1 MIHRAKENIRNSKK
15 KFPHEENKFS
25 ITHYKY
31 PPICQFTK
39 TFLEYS
45 AEDIFYTAIACIE
58 VLSKGKLVNVKL
70 RTLTKFN
77 YYKLYKKKYDNIS
90 DIRQAYYVRKSYST
104 ATQAEFSK
112 DSKTSY
118 ILSMYRKIN
127 AFVLI
132 LNNHPDLIKE
142 LIKN

>member
-45 AEDIFYTAIACIE
+45 AEDIFYTAIGCIE

-77 YYKLYKKKYDNIS
+77 YYKLYKKSMIMLVIFVKLIMFVNHI
-90 DIRQAYYVRKSYST
+90 QQQHKPNFQKT
-104 ATQAEFSK
+104 AKQVIFSVC
-112 DSKTSY
+112 
-118 ILSMYRKIN
+118 IER
-127 AFVLI
+127 
-132 LNNHPDLIKE
+132 
-142 LIKN
+142 